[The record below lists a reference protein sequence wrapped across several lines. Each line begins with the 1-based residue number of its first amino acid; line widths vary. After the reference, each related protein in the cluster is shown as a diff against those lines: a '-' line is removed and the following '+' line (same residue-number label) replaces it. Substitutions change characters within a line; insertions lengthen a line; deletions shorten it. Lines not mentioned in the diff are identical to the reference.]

1 MKDTSKT
8 GLAQDYRKKRVQRIK
23 KIIIITC
30 ITLLILPT
38 VLSIFLM
45 CRVFSLE
52 RRLDRALNTIVVS
65 QSEADKE
72 KETAKAKEAE
82 PVPTAQSVTPAAVQT
97 NESKKK
103 VYLTFDDGPSTETE
117 KILDILKENQVKATF
132 FVTGKEDTYSKKM
145 YQRIVK
151 EGHTL
156 AMHSYS
162 HLYDDIY
169 SSADAFAKD
178 VDLLVDL
185 LKKET
190 GVTPTFYRFPG
201 GSNSQMI
208 RIPFH
213 DLTDVLEQRN
223 IVYMDWNVLSP
234 DGKSGKTTKKKV
246 IKGIM
251 TDTEHFDTA
260 VILMYDS
267 PEKPLTVKALPE
279 LIQKMKKANYELMP
293 IDDTT
298 AKVRHNK

>member
-8 GLAQDYRKKRVQRIK
+8 GLTQGYRKKRVQRIK

-52 RRLDRALNTIVVS
+52 RRLDRALDTIAVS
-65 QSEADKE
+65 QSEE

-82 PVPTAQSVTPAAVQT
+82 PVPTATAQSVTPAAVQIDE
-97 NESKKK
+97 NKKK

-132 FVTGKEDTYSKKM
+132 FVTGKEDAYSKKM

-178 VDLLVDL
+178 VDSLVEL

-190 GVTPTFYRFPG
+190 GVMPTFYRFPG

-208 RIPFH
+208 KIPFH
-213 DLTDVLEQRN
+213 DLTAVLEQRN
-223 IVYMDWNVLSP
+223 LVYMDWNVLSP

-246 IKGIM
+246 IEGIM
-251 TDTEHFDTA
+251 TDTERFDTA
-260 VILMYDS
+260 VVLMYDS

-279 LIQKMKKANYELMP
+279 LIQKMKKANYELLP

>member
-8 GLAQDYRKKRVQRIK
+8 GLTQDYRKKRVQRIK

-52 RRLDRALNTIVVS
+52 RRLDRALDTIAVS
-65 QSEADKE
+65 QSEE

-82 PVPTAQSVTPAAVQT
+82 PVPTATAQSVTPAAVQIDE
-97 NESKKK
+97 NKKK

-132 FVTGKEDTYSKKM
+132 FVTGKEDAYSKKM

-178 VDLLVDL
+178 VDSLVEL
-185 LKKET
+185 LK
-190 GVTPTFYRFPG
+190 
-201 GSNSQMI
+201 
-208 RIPFH
+208 
-213 DLTDVLEQRN
+213 
-223 IVYMDWNVLSP
+223 
-234 DGKSGKTTKKKV
+234 
-246 IKGIM
+246 
-251 TDTEHFDTA
+251 
-260 VILMYDS
+260 
-267 PEKPLTVKALPE
+267 
-279 LIQKMKKANYELMP
+279 
-293 IDDTT
+293 
-298 AKVRHNK
+298 